1 MQDLTRTVQEAELWL
16 SANDPL
22 LGAIIN
28 NGPSLPCKVFNKE
41 PFDALVQAV
50 ISQQLS
56 VKSAS
61 AIQQRVHR
69 LLPNG
74 ELSADAFSRIPAEQ
88 LKKAGMS
95 AAKVRTVE
103 NLIKFALAKNNRFD
117 ALHQLPNP
125 EVKRQ
130 LCELKG
136 VGPWTAD
143 IFLMFGLKRFDVF
156 AAGDL
161 GLRKAVQQLHKL
173 KELPTADACA
183 IIAEK
188 WQPYRTVAAWHL
200 WQTID

>member
-1 MQDLTRTVQEAELWL
+1 MQDLTRTLQEAESWL

-22 LGAIIN
+22 LGAIIS
-28 NGPSLPCKVFNKE
+28 NGPSLSYKVFNKE
-41 PFDALVQAV
+41 PFEALVQAV

-69 LLPNG
+69 LLATG
-74 ELSADAFSRIPAEQ
+74 DVSAYAFGRISAEQ

-103 NLIKFALAKNNRFD
+103 SLIEFALAESNRFD
-117 ALHQLPNP
+117 VLHKLPNQ

-130 LCELKG
+130 LCALKG

-143 IFLMFGLKRFDVF
+143 IFLMFGLKRLDVF

-161 GLRKAVQQLHKL
+161 GLRKAVKQLHKL
-173 KELPTADACA
+173 KELPSADECR
-183 IIAEK
+183 IIAKK

>member
-1 MQDLTRTVQEAELWL
+1 MQDLTRTLQEAESWL

-22 LGAIIN
+22 LGAIIS
-28 NGPSLPCKVFNKE
+28 NGPSLSCKVFDKE
-41 PFDALVQAV
+41 PFEALVQAV

-69 LLPNG
+69 LLATG
-74 ELSADAFSRIPAEQ
+74 DVSAHAFGRISAEQ

-103 NLIKFALAKNNRFD
+103 SLIEFALAENNRFD
-117 ALHQLPNP
+117 VLHKLPNQ

-130 LCELKG
+130 LCALKG

-143 IFLMFGLKRFDVF
+143 MFLMFGLKRLDVF

-161 GLRKAVQQLHKL
+161 GLRKAVKQLHKL
-173 KELPTADACA
+173 KELPSADECR
-183 IIAEK
+183 IIAKK